1 MKNVK
6 LTYCRITDDGK
17 ITWPVIEMDAFE
29 LMKDWYNECRVC
41 PENEATVKSC
51 IMDGVELV
59 GNGLDRKPRVE
70 FYDAIA
76 YIESHHLFPDAM
88 LEKLA
93 KEGFEFRRDI
103 LDLNPKLV
111 YMAKNEH
118 VRAEIG
124 TSSDHFVK
132 IIRDCDNYPILDDRD
147 YSLSDDIKDSEI
159 VLRKV
164 AGVADKLDKAIDD
177 AAIELADYEIQ

>member
-6 LTYCRITDDGK
+6 LTYCRVTDDGK
-17 ITWPVIEMDAFE
+17 ITWPVLEIGAKE
-29 LMKDWYNECRVC
+29 LADDWWGECRYC
-41 PENEATVKSC
+41 PENETTVKSC
-51 IMDGVELV
+51 IIDGVELV
-59 GNGLDRKPRVE
+59 GNGLDRKPNVE
-70 FYDAIA
+70 FYDVLA
-76 YIESHHLFPDAM
+76 YIESHMYFPDDL

-93 KEGFEFRRDI
+93 KEGFEFRRDL
-103 LDLNPKLV
+103 LDINPKLV

-132 IIRDCDNYPILDDRD
+132 IIRDCDNYAIFDDRD
-147 YSLSDDIKDSEI
+147 YTVSDDIKYSEI

-177 AAIELADYEIQ
+177 AAKELADYEF